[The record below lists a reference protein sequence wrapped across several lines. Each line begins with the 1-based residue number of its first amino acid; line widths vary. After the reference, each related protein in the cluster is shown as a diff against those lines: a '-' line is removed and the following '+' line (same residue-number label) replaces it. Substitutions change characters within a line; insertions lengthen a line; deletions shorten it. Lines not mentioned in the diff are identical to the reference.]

1 MVFWFLTLSLLPCLS
16 RSDISKQASE
26 LLSLME
32 PREVRVSSMLSQQIC
47 RFSAHLGTSLESVTS
62 RPSKMGSNLAF
73 IDWCYF
79 ASFGTRV
86 DFISIQW
93 GKWDNFFFNYKK
105 YQCHFFFFCTNAFY
119 SMKYP
124 NIFIPPTQ
132 YNLCNWRSF
141 QVILRQGFKV
151 TWRSVIEVWKVMLK
165 EKRIRILFWMA
176 TK

>member
-47 RFSAHLGTSLESVTS
+47 RYSAHLGTSLESVTS
-62 RPSKMGSNLAF
+62 RPSKMGSNLALL
-73 IDWCYF
+73 IDAILHHLAPGWILSPHNEENETISSSIIRNINVT
-79 ASFGTRV
+79 SFFG
-86 DFISIQW
+86 
-93 GKWDNFFFNYKK
+93 
-105 YQCHFFFFCTNAFY
+105 TNAFY
-119 SMKYP
+119 SRKYP
-124 NIFIPPTQ
+124 NIFIPPIQ
-132 YNLCNWRSF
+132 HNLCIWRSF

-151 TWRSVIEVWKVMLK
+151 TWRSVIEVWKVMLR
-165 EKRIRILFWMA
+165 EKRIKILFWMA